1 MTITHPTFNDTPEGG
16 RGMLQGGDGSVSVGI
31 KANV

>member
-1 MTITHPTFNDTPEGG
+1 MTITHPTFNDNPEGG
-16 RGMLQGGDGSVSVGI
+16 MGLLQCVDGSVSLGI